1 MVGVFSIVGDVI
13 GSLPETL
20 VPARWRLFGAA
31 SLEVLERVWL
41 VWLICGDDA
50 GDTDSLG
57 GCLACWCMMG

>member
-1 MVGVFSIVGDVI
+1 MVELVSMVGDVI

-20 VPARWRLFGAA
+20 EPARWRLLCAA
-31 SLEVLERVWL
+31 SREVLGRAWL